1 MVSVQVGID
10 CFGMCYWDGSNWI
23 ILALDNWESAVV
35 VWRQVLPFGK
45 SRFIVNFISTV
56 NCSERRIMKLHDEQ
70 VIAALLCVMIIVC
83 FVVVRYFEV

>member
-1 MVSVQVGID
+1 MLIRG
-10 CFGMCYWDGSNWI
+10 
-23 ILALDNWESAVV
+23 
-35 VWRQVLPFGK
+35 QVLPFGN

-70 VIAALLCVMIIVC
+70 VIAMLLCVMIIVC